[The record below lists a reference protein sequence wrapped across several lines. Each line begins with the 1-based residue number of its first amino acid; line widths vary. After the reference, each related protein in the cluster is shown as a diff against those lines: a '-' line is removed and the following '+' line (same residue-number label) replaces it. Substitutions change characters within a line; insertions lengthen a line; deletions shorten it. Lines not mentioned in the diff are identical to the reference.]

1 MTITASRTR
10 LALAA
15 LAAALALALVGGT
28 AAQAK
33 PVKVTGSTTVTPSD
47 QLKQFPANNG
57 VSVATT
63 GPATSADGKYTF
75 PIVAGFGDTQTFNGV
90 LVHSGGLRFTKGDR
104 SVVVRRFVAV
114 RAADKALVLAQLPGK
129 RGNCGQ
135 VKRALRRFA
144 VNNPRVAKGVR
155 RLAKRY
161 PKAARKAVR
170 ALRNYC
176 SDGRVIVLAKLTNL
190 GKSVQ
195 GGTATLTADL
205 ELSRQ
210 AARLVNRLL
219 GKKAVSAGAP
229 LGSAVS
235 TVTPAP

>member
-1 MTITASRTR
+1 MTKNAPRTR
-10 LALAA
+10 LAFAA
-15 LAAALALALVGGT
+15 LAAVFALALVGGT

-33 PVKVTGSTTVTPSD
+33 PVKVTGSTTITPSD
-47 QLKQFPANNG
+47 QAKQFLADNG

-63 GPATSADGKYTF
+63 GPATSAQGKFTF
-75 PIVAGFGDTQTFNGV
+75 PVVAGFGDTQTFNGV
-90 LVHSGGLRFTKGDR
+90 LVHSGGLQFTKGKR
-104 SVVVRRFVAV
+104 SIVVRRFVAV
-114 RAADKALVLAQLPGK
+114 RAGDTAFVLAQLPGL
-129 RGNCGQ
+129 RSNCGQ
-135 VKRALRRFA
+135 VRRALRRFA
-144 VNNPRVAKGVR
+144 VDNPGVAKGVR
-155 RLAKRY
+155 KLAKRY

-210 AARLVNRLL
+210 AARLINRVA
-219 GKKAVSAGAP
+219 GKKVVSAGAP

-235 TVTPAP
+235 TVTPAK